1 MKTITPFRWMGG
13 KSTLASKIL
22 SYLPEEKIY
31 VEPFCGSAAL
41 LFHKH
46 PSPVEVLNDLDS
58 NIVNLF
64 RVLQD
69 KDLYKQL
76 EDKIQWTLYSREE
89 FIKALEILHTQEVNP
104 VEKAWAF
111 YVTQNQ
117 GVGGNLPKSSGDWGR
132 VFIPSGNKATTAS
145 QWGNRQQLFGEWQ
158 ERLMRV
164 QIDRIDALECIKYW
178 DSPETVFYIDPPYI
192 ESTRKSGK
200 YLHETEDDFH
210 TNLCTI
216 LLNLQGK
223 AVLSGY
229 NDNMTYQSLLEN
241 GWSLVELDTVC
252 RAAAQTRTSG
262 LKGKGK
268 LLENQRRT
276 ECLWIKGTK
285 KNLFN

>member
-1 MKTITPFRWMGG
+1 MTPFRWMGG

-22 SYLPEEKIY
+22 NYIPQEKIY

-41 LFHKH
+41 LFHKD

-58 NIVNLF
+58 HIVNLF

-76 EDKIQWTLYSREE
+76 ENKIQWTLYSREE
-89 FIKALEILHTQEVNP
+89 FVKALEILHSQEVNP

-117 GVGGNLPKSSGDWGR
+117 GFGGVKPTVGRWGR
-132 VFIPSGNKATTAS
+132 AFIPSGDRAMTAS
-145 QWGNRQQLFGEWQ
+145 QWGNRQKLFGEWH

-164 QIDRIDALECIKYW
+164 QIDHNEGLECIQYW

-192 ESTRKSGK
+192 ESTRKSGE
-200 YLHETEDDFH
+200 YHHDINSDFH
-210 TNLCTI
+210 SRLCTI

-229 NDNMTYQSLLEN
+229 NDNSTYQPLLEN
-241 GWSLVELDTVC
+241 EWSLVELETVC

-262 LKGKGK
+262 LKGTGK
-268 LLENQRRT
+268 LLEKQKRT

>member
-76 EDKIQWTLYSREE
+76 EDKIKWTLYSREE
-89 FIKALEILHTQEVNP
+89 FITAFNILKAENMGPI
-104 VEKAWAF
+104 EKAWAF

-117 GVGGNLPKSSGDWGR
+117 GFGGVKPTVGRWGR
-132 VFIPSGNKATTAS
+132 AFIPSGDRAMTAS
-145 QWGNRQQLFGEWQ
+145 QWGSRQQLFGEWQ

-164 QIDRIDALECIKYW
+164 QIDHIDALECIKYW

-200 YLHETEDDFH
+200 YLHDTVDDFH
-210 TNLCTI
+210 TNLCTL

-229 NDNMTYQSLLEN
+229 NDNVTYQPLSEN

-276 ECLWIKGTK
+276 ECLWIKGSK